1 MPAAIAI
8 DAALAF
14 AKRFRVLLI
23 ALPLLL
29 TLLWYRH
36 DASTWRTRHDTL
48 KASYAAAQV
57 EAHAKQAAA
66 IQSYEAE
73 YERKAHAA
81 DLRAATAIA
90 DASRRADAFIRAGGV
105 QPAKGG
111 SGHPPAQAEGH
122 GSEGGNGPGEAPF
135 LVAVTPDDVRICTE
149 NTTRLDA
156 VREWALGL

>member
-1 MPAAIAI
+1 MPAAIAL

-14 AKRFRVLLI
+14 AKRFRILLI

-29 TLLWYRH
+29 ALLWYRH

-48 KASYAAAQV
+48 KASYADAQV
-57 EAHAKQAAA
+57 EARAKQAAA

-81 DLRAATAIA
+81 DLRAAEAVA
-90 DASRRADAFIRAGGV
+90 DASRRAERFIAANRV
-105 QPAKGG
+105 QPTKGG
-111 SGHPPAQAEGH
+111 SGQSPAQAEGH
-122 GSEGGNGPGEAPF
+122 GSDGGNGSGEAPF
-135 LVAVTPDDVRICTE
+135 LVGVTAEDVRICTE
-149 NTTRLDA
+149 NTTRMEA